1 MLMKSCINSIIF
13 VIILASIPI
22 LIYSIKSKKNI
33 FKNILIIDIMYI
45 IYLFIGVFY
54 LPNVLVLD
62 KGLEVLFIY
71 LISFIAGII
80 YLISIIICK
89 KKIKKNN
96 DKITKSDKISFI
108 TIILIILPILL
119 FSCSFLREYY
129 LIKNSE
135 LIIES
140 DYQNGIITSENYRY
154 AISEN
159 YCKEVTINIPQNLND
174 KKIEHYIYYI
184 NFIDNSD
191 NYEIEKNYIDE
202 DLKYLDK
209 TVAEKIL
216 LDAKHNHNNLENY
229 SNPILNKDEIVIN
242 SASITY
248 FKDTDYYFVEIGY
261 NHDDVTSIVNAM
273 IYKGENFIGEL
284 NISGSIKSATYIEK

>member
-1 MLMKSCINSIIF
+1 MN
-13 VIILASIPI
+13 IP
-22 LIYSIKSKKNI
+22 KNL
-33 FKNILIIDIMYI
+33 N
-45 IYLFIGVFY
+45 
-54 LPNVLVLD
+54 N
-62 KGLEVLFIY
+62 
-71 LISFIAGII
+71 
-80 YLISIIICK
+80 
-89 KKIKKNN
+89 KKIK
-96 DKITKSDKISFI
+96 
-108 TIILIILPILL
+108 
-119 FSCSFLREYY
+119 
-129 LIKNSE
+129 
-135 LIIES
+135 
-140 DYQNGIITSENYRY
+140 
-154 AISEN
+154 
-159 YCKEVTINIPQNLND
+159 
-174 KKIEHYIYYI
+174 HYIYYI

-261 NHDDVTSIVNAM
+261 NHDDVISIVNAM
-273 IYKGENFIGEL
+273 IYKGENFIGKL